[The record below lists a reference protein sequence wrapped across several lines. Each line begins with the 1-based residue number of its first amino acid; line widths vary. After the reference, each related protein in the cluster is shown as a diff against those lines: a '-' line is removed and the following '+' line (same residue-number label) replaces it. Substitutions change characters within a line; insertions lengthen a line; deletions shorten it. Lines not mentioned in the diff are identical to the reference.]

1 MDWHWHWDQPL
12 AEVQKESLW
21 RIALERFL
29 VAPFRPYAAA
39 SVQLPSPRTTITHG
53 PLLSGTV
60 PEQAI
65 LDVHWSSTTGIVAK
79 KDV

>member
-1 MDWHWHWDQPL
+1 
-12 AEVQKESLW
+12 
-21 RIALERFL
+21 
-29 VAPFRPYAAA
+29 
-39 SVQLPSPRTTITHG
+39 LPSPRTTITDG

-65 LDVHWSSTTGIVAK
+65 LDVHWNSTTGMVAK